1 MRHDAEAGSKDV
13 LWICLAS
20 LVHHFDNLKQQLD
33 VNHPLLV
40 TPLFVME
47 DQQRELTLSKRL
59 GPELGQQAS
68 GAAGHYSGMTVTGVP
83 PHIAYMMQQFGYLA
97 P

>member
-1 MRHDAEAGSKDV
+1 MDTPSVSSSSFRQPKAAAR
-13 LWICLAS
+13 CQPPA
-20 LVHHFDNLKQQLD
+20 LVA
-33 VNHPLLV
+33 
-40 TPLFVME
+40 PLFVME
-47 DQQRELTLSKRL
+47 DQQRELTLSKKL

-83 PHIAYMMQQFGYLA
+83 PHIAYMMQQLGYLA